1 MSTERYTV
9 VPSDGWVKFADDAEY
24 FICELSHLEY
34 GEITMQVA
42 APLSSA
48 PFHGLRAGTLF
59 VRPGT
64 GNAYVR
70 VSPDF
75 PLSSIELTVSKGS

>member
-9 VPSDGWVKFADDAEY
+9 VPSDGWVKFAEDSEA
-24 FICELSHLEY
+24 FICEISHLGY
-34 GEITMQVA
+34 GEVTMQDSS
-42 APLSSA
+42 PLTSA

-59 VRPGT
+59 VRPGS

-75 PLSSIELTVSKGS
+75 PTSSIELIVSKGS